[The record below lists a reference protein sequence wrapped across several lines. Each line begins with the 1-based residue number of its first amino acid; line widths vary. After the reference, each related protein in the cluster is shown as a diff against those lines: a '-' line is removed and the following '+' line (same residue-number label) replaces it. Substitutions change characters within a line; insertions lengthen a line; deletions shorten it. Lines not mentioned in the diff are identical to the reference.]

1 MFEEAIN
8 RPSRW
13 RVFWPEVSDLAGAR
27 EAMQLG
33 SWLAFLAAIVSLG
46 GAILAG
52 FAGAPLLDAAFFGV
66 VGVGIRRHWRV
77 AAVIGLVVQGLGLVY
92 AVSQGGLP
100 GIVSVLCLVGM
111 VNAVRG
117 TFAFARLNAAHPFDS
132 SLGGAGLANKP
143 LQPTSG
149 GISQGEL

>member
-13 RVFWPEVSDLAGAR
+13 RVFWPDVVDLAGAR

-33 SWLAFLAAIVSLG
+33 SWLAFVAAIVSLG
-46 GAILAG
+46 SAVLAG

-66 VGVGIRRHWRV
+66 VGVSIRRNWRV
-77 AAVIGLVVQGLGLVY
+77 AAVIGLVVQGVGLVY
-92 AVSQGGLP
+92 ALSQGGLP
-100 GIVSVLCLVGM
+100 GIIGVLCLVGM

-117 TFAFARLNAAHPFDS
+117 TFAFARLTATSRLNPP
-132 SLGGAGLANKP
+132 LGGAGLANKP

-149 GISQGEL
+149 GIGQGES